1 MVAHSEYADERAR
14 LLTETDGAADLI
26 AGFAPTYNAGVD
38 DVWAHPPREPRF
50 DVRRVVLGLQPPPL
64 WWAYPHIWRRQGWV
78 FESIP
83 PDGKTAGLALAI
95 PNMPDFPRRPW
106 FFYDRRRRRECIAN
120 LRRQERQAATA
131 AAFPSQI
138 VLTREM
144 LIAELELAYAL
155 LWRWP
160 DGGNETET
168 GVLDYTILR
177 LLDWTPDA
185 TPATALAKAFDT
197 AGWSRARYA
206 RAFEDRQHFVNWLRK
221 ETRFYAKSL
230 GRSRTMIPAMH
241 DDVPIQ
247 FKDDKVA
254 LLGEKVK
261 SAALV
266 LFKGERHLTEPTIDI
281 WDAITEV
288 RPCDDGERYDGL
300 PSRAT
305 GRAARRGRRWKPGE
319 VTRVS
324 GGDVAG
330 RQTLAERY
338 GENIRQRQL
347 QMVDRALDDM
357 EQERQRDAEI
367 PRKFAGRYNDN
378 VPGGFARDDI
388 SDASGAAPRAASGTR
403 RARGAAAARAVVER
417 VQREIAFREW
427 LNTVHGDL
435 DAALVREDLYAMNR
449 DDAYVVVRTVH
460 HWGNGAPHEDLAAV
474 TGLRPEVVRA
484 RLALA
489 FEGLRLAL
497 GYEPTSRRKVEDGL
511 KDLPISSD
519 VLDAV
524 ARVMVHEAEVVIPST
539 KGGRPRK
546 MSAQVAA
553 ERMRYAARLL
563 SIIEI
568 AYEAAFVTLEG
579 AAPPPDDLNLLV
591 KPLVDATELASASLP
606 NTNPPGGLVFWEVVD
621 ALEAVKLRDRDREPE
636 FQGRPGGA
644 ARFAIGAA
652 FWGAYRKGVDL
663 ERLLQ
668 EYFDRAPRPLSLAR
682 APSTPE
688 PDDPQPVDVVTIRRH
703 AADIRLDFRTAL
715 RQERTRF
722 KIFLGTVGEPA

>member
-1 MVAHSEYADERAR
+1 MAAHTEYADERAR

-38 DVWAHPPREPRF
+38 DVWAHPPREPHF

-83 PDGKTAGLALAI
+83 PDWKTAGLAPAP

-106 FFYDRRRRRECIAN
+106 FFYDRRKRRECIAN

-138 VLTREM
+138 VLTRETF
-144 LIAELELAYAL
+144 IAELELAYAL

-230 GRSRTMIPAMH
+230 GRCRTMIPSMQ
-241 DDVPIQ
+241 DDLPVQ
-247 FKDDKVA
+247 FKDSKVA
-254 LLGEKVK
+254 MLGEKVK

-266 LFKGERHLTEPTIDI
+266 VFKGERHLTEPTIDI
-281 WDAITEV
+281 WDAIAEV

-305 GRAARRGRRWKPGE
+305 GRAARRGRRRKPGE

-338 GENIRQRQL
+338 GEDIPQWQL
-347 QMVDRALDDM
+347 RMVDRALDDM

-367 PRKFAGRYNDN
+367 PRKFAGRYNDG

-388 SDASGAAPRAASGTR
+388 GDASGAAPRSASGTR
-403 RARGAAAARAVVER
+403 RARGAAAARTVVER
-417 VQREIAFREW
+417 LHHEITVHEW
-427 LNTVHGDL
+427 LGTL
-435 DAALVREDLYAMNR
+435 DEKDETLALIRK
-449 DDAYVVVRTVH
+449 
-460 HWGNGAPHEDLAAV
+460 HWGFGELHEAIAKAIHWD
-474 TGLRPEVVRA
+474 PDVVRA
-484 RLALA
+484 QLALV
-489 FEGLRLAL
+489 FEGLRQAL
-497 GYEPTSRRKVEDGL
+497 GYEPASRRKVEEGI
-511 KDLPISSD
+511 KKLPLRPET
-519 VLDAV
+519 LDAI
-524 ARVMVHEAEVVIPST
+524 AAQMALESEIVVPSPP
-539 KGGRPRK
+539 GGRPRK
-546 MSAQVAA
+546 LKPQYAATRMSQAA
-553 ERMRYAARLL
+553 EMLHLIESDAALFL
-563 SIIEI
+563 
-568 AYEAAFVTLEG
+568 VLEG
-579 AAPPPDDLNLLV
+579 VVAGKPKPTGGYYDVGSGLGEIVKQLAA
-591 KPLVDATELASASLP
+591 LASRAS
-606 NTNPPGGLVFWEVVD
+606 NEYKPGLQEIVD
-621 ALEAVKLRDRDREPE
+621 VMAATDMLDETCRLRL
-636 FQGRPGGA
+636 QPGNA
-644 ARFAIGAA
+644 ARFAVTLA
-652 FWGAYRKGVDL
+652 FWADPMKDEGDL
-663 ERLLQ
+663 DGLDWSGLDRLLQ
-668 EYFDRAPRPLSLAR
+668 EYAARKPRPPALAKPVS
-682 APSTPE
+682 APQRERPSAQE
-688 PDDPQPVDVVTIRRH
+688 IALRRH
-703 AADIRLDFRTAL
+703 AADVWAEFRGAL
-715 RQERTRF
+715 RRNRSFE
-722 KIFLGTVGEPA
+722 ISG